1 MWESPIELQF
11 GINDMVSEFIKG
23 QTEQTEKY
31 IVESVQSVGIK
42 IDKDELIKAI
52 NYDRNQYEKGYEDGY
67 SVEYCDACEGNW
79 VYNENPK
86 NNGRYLV
93 AVQCGKDKG
102 IIIGKYIDG
111 RWMLFE
117 NEMLIAWQPLPEVP
131 ES

>member
-11 GINDMVSEFIKG
+11 GINDMVEFIKG

-42 IDKDELIKAI
+42 INKEELIKAI
-52 NYDRNQYEKGYEDGY
+52 NYDRNQYEKGYKNGYMEGY
-67 SVEYCDACEGNW
+67 SDAQDDW
-79 VYNENPK
+79 VYNENPE
-86 NNGRYLV
+86 NNGRYLA

-102 IIIGKYIDG
+102 IVIGKYIDG

-131 ES
+131 EVR